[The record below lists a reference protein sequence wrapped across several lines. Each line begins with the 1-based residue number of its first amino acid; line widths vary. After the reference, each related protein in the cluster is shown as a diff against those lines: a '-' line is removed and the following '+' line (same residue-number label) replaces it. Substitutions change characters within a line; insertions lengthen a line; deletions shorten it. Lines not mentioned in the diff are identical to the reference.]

1 MKVQSN
7 NYAKKKKLPENL
19 DVGEKVL
26 VLAKRIKKKSAPGKF
41 YKQSVQ
47 NNFYFNK
54 KTVLTIRN
62 KQKIDRKTYF
72 WSQKK
77 KKIHPKK
84 NCSEKTFM
92 SENVFFKSKTT

>member
-72 WSQKK
+72 WSPKK
-77 KKIHPKK
+77 KKNSSKK
-84 NCSEKTFM
+84 KLLRKNIYVRKC
-92 SENVFFKSKTT
+92 FF